1 MIEDLYTEKLNWFK
15 QNEKPEVV
23 LLLAENPSLVK
34 IVVAWAGMDI
44 KHVNKLKGNLSDS
57 ENEAWEWLWA
67 NTTYS
72 LKELKEKTGTSFSEI
87 ALENKM
93 RHLIG
98 NRIIYPDG
106 TVNSFVER
114 YLREQVV
121 KLFESKPRRSIKKGQ
136 V

>member
-23 LLLAENPSLVK
+23 LLHAETPDLVK
-34 IVVAWAGMDI
+34 IVVAWTSLDVRRAS
-44 KHVNKLKGNLSDS
+44 KLTGLPSGS
-57 ENEAWEWLWA
+57 ESEAWEWLWE

-72 LKELKEKTGTSFSEI
+72 LKELKEKIGTSFSEI

-93 RHLIG
+93 KPLIG

-121 KLFESKPRRSIKKGQ
+121 KLFEVKPKRPVKKD
-136 V
+136 